1 MQEKKLRS
9 EEEMTYSEKLKETN
23 NDEKAP
29 VGDDPALPLIS
40 IVIPV
45 YNESHVIAGTLKET
59 LQVLL
64 SISQQYEIL
73 IIDDGSTDGTWETVS
88 AISQHNHNIKMIRFS
103 RNFGKEAA
111 VLAGL
116 KFSRGKAVVVMDGD
130 LQHPPALLPKMFH
143 LWKEENYHVVHGV
156 KTSRQKETAVKGL
169 FVRLFYAAMT
179 LLSGYNLKQATDFKL
194 LDRRVVDHYVALPE
208 NVRFFRGLV
217 PWLGFRNASVS
228 FFPDNRVGGNSKWSQ
243 FSLVTL
249 AVRAICS
256 FSSLPM
262 QVVTFMGGIMFTAS
276 ILLGIQTLFMK
287 LSGRAVEGF
296 TTVILLLL
304 FIGSILMISLG
315 IMGQYLA
322 MIYEEIKG
330 RPPFIIEKMENL

>member
-1 MQEKKLRS
+1 
-9 EEEMTYSEKLKETN
+9 MTFREGMKDIAR
-23 NDEKAP
+23 DEKAP
-29 VGDDPALPLIS
+29 AADPPASPLIS
-40 IVIPV
+40 VVIPV
-45 YNESHVIAGTLKET
+45 HNESHVIEETLKVT
-59 LQVLL
+59 RQVVDR
-64 SISQQYEIL
+64 ISQQYEIL
-73 IIDDGSTDGTWETVS
+73 IIDDGSSDGTWETVS

-111 VLAGL
+111 ILAGL
-116 KFSRGKAVVVMDGD
+116 KFSQGKAVVVMDGD

-143 LWKEENYHVVHGV
+143 LWKEENYQVVHGV
-156 KTSRQKETAVKGL
+156 KTNRQKESAIKGL
-169 FVRLFYAAMT
+169 FAKLFYATMT
-179 LLSGYNLKQATDFKL
+179 RLSGYNLNQATDFKL
-194 LDRRVVDHYVALPE
+194 LDRRVVDHYIALSE
-208 NVRFFRGLV
+208 KVRFFRGLV
-217 PWLGFRNASVS
+217 PWLGFQNASVS
-228 FFPDNRVGGNSKWSQ
+228 FFPENRIAGNSKWSR

-262 QVVTFMGGIMFTAS
+262 QVVTFMGGIMLTGS
-276 ILLGIQTLFMK
+276 ILLGIQALFMK

>member
-1 MQEKKLRS
+1 MDFREGMKDIAK
-9 EEEMTYSEKLKETN
+9 
-23 NDEKAP
+23 DEKAP
-29 VGDDPALPLIS
+29 AADAPASPLIS

-45 YNESHVIAGTLKET
+45 HNESHIIEETLKTT
-59 LQVLL
+59 LQVVDR
-64 SISQQYEIL
+64 ISQQYEIL
-73 IIDDGSTDGTWETVS
+73 IIDDGSSDRTWETVS

-111 VLAGL
+111 ILAGL

-130 LQHPPALLPKMFH
+130 LQHPPALLPRMFH
-143 LWKEENYHVVHGV
+143 RWKEENCQVVHGV
-156 KTSRQKETAVKGL
+156 KTNRQKETAIKGL
-169 FVRLFYAAMT
+169 FAKLFYATMT
-179 LLSGYNLKQATDFKL
+179 RLSGYNLKQATDFKL
-194 LDRRVVDHYVALPE
+194 LDRGVVDHYLALTE

-217 PWLGFRNASVS
+217 PWLGFQNASVS
-228 FFPDNRVGGNSKWSQ
+228 FSPDNRVAGNSKWSH
-243 FSLVTL
+243 FSLMTL

-262 QVVTFMGGIMFTAS
+262 QVVTFMGGIMFAAS
-276 ILLGIQTLFMK
+276 ILLGIQTVFMK

-322 MIYEEIKG
+322 MIYAEIKG

>member
-1 MQEKKLRS
+1 MTFQEDMKDTTKG
-9 EEEMTYSEKLKETN
+9 
-23 NDEKAP
+23 EKAP
-29 VGDDPALPLIS
+29 VTDSPALPLIS

-45 YNESHVIAGTLKET
+45 HNESHVIAETIKET
-59 LQVLL
+59 RLAALR
-64 SISQQYEIL
+64 ITQQYEIL
-73 IIDDGSTDGTWETVS
+73 IIDDGSSDGTWETVS
-88 AISQHNHNIKMIRFS
+88 AISQHNHKIKMIRFS

-111 VLAGL
+111 ILAGL

-130 LQHPPALLPKMFH
+130 LQHPPTVLQKMFH
-143 LWKEENYHVVHGV
+143 LWQEEGYHVVHGV

-169 FVRLFYAAMT
+169 FVRLFYASMT
-179 LLSGYNLKQATDFKL
+179 LLSGYNLNQATDYKL
-194 LDRRVVDHYVALPE
+194 LDRRVVDHYLALSE

-217 PWLGFRNASVS
+217 PWLGFRNTSVS
-228 FFPDNRVGGNSKWSQ
+228 FLPENRIAGNSKWSS
-243 FSLVTL
+243 FSLMTL

-287 LSGRAVEGF
+287 LSDRAVEGF

-315 IMGQYLA
+315 IIGQYLA
-322 MIYEEIKG
+322 MIYEEIKS
-330 RPPFIIEKMENL
+330 RPPFIIEKMENF

>member
-1 MQEKKLRS
+1 
-9 EEEMTYSEKLKETN
+9 
-23 NDEKAP
+23 
-29 VGDDPALPLIS
+29 
-40 IVIPV
+40 
-45 YNESHVIAGTLKET
+45 
-59 LQVLL
+59 
-64 SISQQYEIL
+64 
-73 IIDDGSTDGTWETVS
+73 
-88 AISQHNHNIKMIRFS
+88 
-103 RNFGKEAA
+103 
-111 VLAGL
+111 
-116 KFSRGKAVVVMDGD
+116 
-130 LQHPPALLPKMFH
+130 LLPKMFH
-143 LWKEENYHVVHGV
+143 LWKEEDYHVVHGV

-217 PWLGFRNASVS
+217 PWLGFRNASAS
-228 FFPDNRVGGNSKWSQ
+228 FFPENRVAGNSKWSR
-243 FSLVTL
+243 FCLVTL
-249 AVRAICS
+249 AVRGICS

-330 RPPFIIEKMENL
+330 RPPFVIEKMENL

>member
-1 MQEKKLRS
+1 MKQKKVWSDEKMAGLKN
-9 EEEMTYSEKLKETN
+9 LKETPEN
-23 NDEKAP
+23 ETP
-29 VGDDPALPLIS
+29 VGSNPSPLVS

-45 YNESHVIAGTLKET
+45 HNESHVIAATLNET
-59 LQVLL
+59 IQSVLR
-64 SISQQYEIL
+64 ISQEYEIL
-73 IIDDGSTDGTWETVS
+73 IIDDGSSDGTWETLK
-88 AISQHNHNIKMIRFS
+88 ALSQDNRKIKMIRFS

-111 VLAGL
+111 ILAGL
-116 KFSRGKAVVVMDGD
+116 KFSKGKAVFTMDGD
-130 LQHPPALLPKMFH
+130 LQHPPALMLKMFY
-143 LWKEENYHVVHGV
+143 LWRDEQYHVVHGV
-156 KTSRQKETAVKGL
+156 KTKRQKEAAVKGL
-169 FVRLFYAAMT
+169 FAKLFYASMT
-179 LLSGYNLKQATDFKL
+179 LLSGYNLNHATDFKL
-194 LDRRVVDHYVALPE
+194 LDRRVVDHYITLSE
-208 NVRFFRGLV
+208 KVRFFRGLV

-228 FFPDNRVGGNSKWSQ
+228 FIPENRATGKSKWSR
-243 FSLVTL
+243 FALITL

-262 QVVTFMGGIMFTAS
+262 QVVTFMGGIMLTAS

-315 IMGQYLA
+315 IIGQYLA
-322 MIYEEIKG
+322 MIYEEIKA

>member
-1 MQEKKLRS
+1 
-9 EEEMTYSEKLKETN
+9 MTFREDMKDTPK
-23 NDEKAP
+23 DEKAP
-29 VGDDPALPLIS
+29 ATDSPALPLIS

-45 YNESHVIAGTLKET
+45 HNESHVISETLKET
-59 LQVLL
+59 IQVVLG
-64 SISQQYEIL
+64 ISQQYEIL
-73 IIDDGSTDGTWETVS
+73 IIDDGSSDGTWETVS

-130 LQHPPALLPKMFH
+130 LQHPPTVLQEMFH
-143 LWKEENYHVVHGV
+143 RWQEEGYHVVHGV

-169 FVRLFYAAMT
+169 FVRLFYASMT
-179 LLSGYNLKQATDFKL
+179 LLSGYNLNQATDYKL
-194 LDRRVVDHYVALPE
+194 LDRRVVDHYIALSE

-217 PWLGFRNASVS
+217 PWLGFRNVSVS
-228 FFPDNRVGGNSKWSQ
+228 FFPENRVAGKSKWSR

-262 QVVTFMGGIMFTAS
+262 QVVTFMGGMMFIAS

-304 FIGSILMISLG
+304 FIGSILMVSLG
-315 IMGQYLA
+315 IIGQYLA

>member
-1 MQEKKLRS
+1 MKYVSK
-9 EEEMTYSEKLKETN
+9 
-23 NDEKAP
+23 DPKAP
-29 VGDDPALPLIS
+29 VTDLPALVLIS

-45 YNESHVIAGTLKET
+45 HNESHVIAETLKET
-59 LQVLL
+59 LKAALG
-64 SISQQYEIL
+64 ISQQYEIL
-73 IIDDGSTDGTWETVS
+73 IIDDGSDDGTWETVRTL
-88 AISQHNHNIKMIRFS
+88 SQHNHHIKMIRFS

-111 VLAGL
+111 ILAGL

-130 LQHPPALLPKMFH
+130 LQHPPALLPKMVH
-143 LWKEENYHVVHGV
+143 LWRDEDYHVVHGV
-156 KTSRQKETAVKGL
+156 KTGRQKETAAKGL
-169 FVRLFYAAMT
+169 FAKLFYASMT
-179 LLSGYNLKQATDFKL
+179 LLSGYNLNQATDFKL
-194 LDRRVVDHYVALPE
+194 LDRRVVDHYINLSE
-208 NVRFFRGLV
+208 KVRFFRGLI

-228 FFPDNRVGGNSKWSQ
+228 FVPENRTMGTSKWSR
-243 FSLVTL
+243 LALMTL

-262 QVVTFMGGIMFTAS
+262 QVVTFMGGVMFTAS

-315 IMGQYLA
+315 IIGQYLA
-322 MIYEEIKG
+322 MIYEEIKA